1 VTVSRRSDRSIPRG
15 DRLEPWSRVAGL
27 YSASPF
33 AGWRFR
39 RNVLGSSPS
48 PQILND
54 LVPGT
59 GWCLRLGLAPELE
72 LVEVLGGYLVI
83 RDAIKEVL
91 T

>member
-1 VTVSRRSDRSIPRG
+1 
-15 DRLEPWSRVAGL
+15 
-27 YSASPF
+27 
-33 AGWRFR
+33 
-39 RNVLGSSPS
+39 
-48 PQILND
+48 LND